1 MTSEGN
7 FCSTRLSNSLAEPR
21 FQESIMYCHYVT
33 RQAFN
38 GIPEY
43 FRRLPNQMPSTH
55 PNGIAGPFKIGHDH
69 NLEFFEWLRANPP
82 NEVRFAQ
89 FMQAYRAGNINWYDP
104 GFYAVKERML
114 EPFDHAISD
123 TLLVDVGGGKGQDL
137 CMFADQFPDHPGK
150 IVLQDQDTVIAEA
163 IEDSRFECSSHDFFT
178 PQPIRNAKA
187 YSLHSILH
195 DWSDA
200 NALKILENLKPALC
214 PGYSKV
220 LINEIVL
227 SEEKPT
233 LAATSMDMMMLAHM
247 DARERTE
254 SEFRTLLEL
263 AGYRVVDIVSNPG
276 AAESIIEAELA

>member
-1 MTSEGN
+1 
-7 FCSTRLSNSLAEPR
+7 
-21 FQESIMYCHYVT
+21 
-33 RQAFN
+33 
-38 GIPEY
+38 
-43 FRRLPNQMPSTH
+43 MPSTH
-55 PNGIAGPFKIGHDH
+55 PNGIAGPFKIGHNH

-89 FMQAYRAGNINWYDP
+89 FMQGYRAGNINWYDP

-114 EPFDHAISD
+114 ERFDPTISD
-123 TLLVDVGGGKGQDL
+123 TLLVDVGGGKGHDL
-137 CMFADQFPDHPGK
+137 CMFADQYPDHPGK

-163 IEDSRFECSSHDFFT
+163 IKDSRFECSSHDFFT
-178 PQPIRNAKA
+178 PQPIKNAKA

-200 NALKILENLKPALC
+200 NALKILENLKPALR

-247 DARERTE
+247 DARERTD

-263 AGYRVVDIVSNPG
+263 AGYRVLDIVSNPG